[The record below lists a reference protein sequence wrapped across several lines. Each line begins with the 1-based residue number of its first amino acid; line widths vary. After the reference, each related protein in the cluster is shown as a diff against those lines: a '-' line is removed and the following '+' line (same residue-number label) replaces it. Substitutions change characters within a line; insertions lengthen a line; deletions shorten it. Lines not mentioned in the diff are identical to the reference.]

1 MVQVEET
8 GDDDTIRFDAAGAE
22 VATIT
27 ANGVCLAQGTRIDEF
42 STDTTLG
49 DNSNLAVPTER
60 AVKTYVDTSVTSIS
74 DADNDT
80 KIQVEESADEDIIRF
95 DTAGAERVVIDN
107 SGKVGI
113 GTSVPDGSLHV
124 HTASA
129 GTVVADTNADDLVVE
144 TSAGGGLSILTPNT
158 ATGNI
163 YFGDPDF
170 NSAGIVRY
178 NHSSDVLELAASGN
192 VGATLDGNGQ
202 FNIGVASIVSADTDA
217 DDLVVEKN
225 DNGGLSIL
233 TPNNKTGNIFFG
245 DPQLTSAGI
254 VLYNHN
260 TNMLEFGASGN
271 TGMKLD
277 DSRRLTLDQLTG
289 DGEILAFKSSD
300 IGHGATAITDTETY
314 GFFKKFSSTAGGLKI
329 ESFSDEGGSSL
340 SAR

>member
-163 YFGDPDF
+163 YFGDC
-170 NSAGIVRY
+170 R
-178 NHSSDVLELAASGN
+178 
-192 VGATLDGNGQ
+192 
-202 FNIGVASIVSADTDA
+202 
-217 DDLVVEKN
+217 
-225 DNGGLSIL
+225 
-233 TPNNKTGNIFFG
+233 
-245 DPQLTSAGI
+245 
-254 VLYNHN
+254 
-260 TNMLEFGASGN
+260 
-271 TGMKLD
+271 
-277 DSRRLTLDQLTG
+277 
-289 DGEILAFKSSD
+289 
-300 IGHGATAITDTETY
+300 
-314 GFFKKFSSTAGGLKI
+314 
-329 ESFSDEGGSSL
+329 
-340 SAR
+340 